1 MIIIKIIKTIFSDII
16 YIFKLYHQFE
26 KRCRRINKLM
36 AKYFYNALNKSFTCK
51 MSSLFK
57 EDCFEFFSPDGL
69 NWYPKNE
76 QTRLLFF
83 SEVDYSIWDW

>member
-1 MIIIKIIKTIFSDII
+1 MNAVISYIIESIKQ
-16 YIFKLYHQFE
+16 YCLFE
-26 KRCRRINKLM
+26 KECRGLNKLM

-83 SEVDYSIWDW
+83 SEVDYSIWNWSMS

>member
-1 MIIIKIIKTIFSDII
+1 MKIIKAVVLYII
-16 YIFKLYHQFE
+16 ESIKQYCRFE
-26 KRCRRINKLM
+26 KECRRINKLM

-57 EDCFEFFSPDGL
+57 EDCFEFFSLDGL
-69 NWYPKNE
+69 NWYPDNE